1 MKIKEITD
9 AIERFAPLALQ
20 EEYDNAGLVVGD
32 PEREVG
38 RALLAV
44 DVTEEVLAEAE
55 QEGCDLVVTHHPIV
69 FHPLKRLNE
78 TDYVQRCVARAV
90 RWDIPQR
97 PLFNHTKLIDI
108 FNQRNVFCTILSGCY
123 CIGHHD
129 CLICLFS
136 KTR

>member
-20 EEYDNAGLVVGD
+20 EGYDNAGLVVGD

-55 QEGCDLVVTHHPIV
+55 REGCDLVVTHHPIV

-78 TDYVQRCVARAV
+78 ADYVQRWRGPCAGTSRSTPATPISTAP
-90 RWDIPQR
+90 R
-97 PLFNHTKLIDI
+97 TA
-108 FNQRNVFCTILSGCY
+108 
-123 CIGHHD
+123 
-129 CLICLFS
+129 
-136 KTR
+136 